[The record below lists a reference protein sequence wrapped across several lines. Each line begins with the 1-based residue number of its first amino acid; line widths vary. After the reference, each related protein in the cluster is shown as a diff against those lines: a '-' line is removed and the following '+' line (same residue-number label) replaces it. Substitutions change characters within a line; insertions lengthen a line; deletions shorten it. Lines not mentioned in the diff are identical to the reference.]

1 MTKKE
6 EDMIQMA
13 LDIQK
18 RQMRMSLIN
27 DFTGKILVGNKK
39 TIMHPLDLSDGLTG
53 FGDWLFE
60 TGYQPSLAAIA
71 AYLNVSK
78 GIISE
83 CRKDP
88 REYYY
93 YEVQDC
99 LGECISTQAIVYHE
113 DLETVKHGIGLC
125 LLDYLTLDFLI
136 RNYEI
141 KHCQTFTREEELRI
155 KNCKY
160 LYIKR
165 LHKCIKSKTPIG
177 HKKRFIGQP
186 WRLYATTGA
195 TKYKDIYAMCTTG
208 NVVVRKIKFSDILQY
223 FEQISELEWTEI
235 GKNARNPALAI
246 FMLLNNSG
254 HTTCYQN
261 KTITQQV
268 ITASE
273 KEVQGYQERLD
284 SVLQESIAEKSD
296 KPI

>member
-1 MTKKE
+1 MARKE
-6 EDMIQMA
+6 ADTMQESFERLQR
-13 LDIQK
+13 K
-18 RQMRMSLIN
+18 NRMSLIN

-39 TIMHPLDLSDGLTG
+39 TIMHPLDLSDGLVG

-93 YEVQDC
+93 YEVQDH
-99 LGECISTQAIVYHE
+99 LGEPVATQAIIYQ
-113 DLETVKHGIGLC
+113 DSLETVKYGENVC
-125 LLDYLTLDFLI
+125 LLDYLTIDFLI
-136 RNYEI
+136 DNYAS
-141 KHCQTFTREEELRI
+141 KHGQTFTNEERI
-155 KNCKY
+155 KIHNCKN

-165 LHKCIKSKTPIG
+165 LHKRIVTKEKNVLPTPKT
-177 HKKRFIGQP
+177 
-186 WRLYATTGA
+186 RLRGYP
-195 TKYKDIYAMCTTG
+195 KPCSQVNYKDIYAMCVTG
-208 NVVVRKIKFSDILQY
+208 NIVVRKIKFSDILQY

-284 SVLQESIAEKSD
+284 SVLQESIAENSSKTV
-296 KPI
+296 

>member
-93 YEVQDC
+93 YEVQDH
-99 LGECISTQAIVYHE
+99 LGEPVATQAIIYQ
-113 DLETVKHGIGLC
+113 DSLDTVKYGENVCI
-125 LLDYLTLDFLI
+125 LDYLTLDFLI
-136 RNYEI
+136 DNYAT
-141 KHCQTFTREEELRI
+141 KHGQIFTNEERI
-155 KNCKY
+155 KIQNCKN

-165 LHKCIKSKTPIG
+165 LHKRIVTKEKNCGIPL
-177 HKKRFIGQP
+177 KKRLRGYP
-186 WRLYATTGA
+186 KTGS
-195 TKYKDIYAMCTTG
+195 TVNYKDIYAMCITG

-284 SVLQESIAEKSD
+284 SVLQESIAENSSKTV
-296 KPI
+296 